1 MQIAEYK
8 RMKMDIRIGEPGS
21 ESLAGKRW
29 RSYYPDR
36 ESHDLQHRGN
46 IDDIIIWKTLN
57 H

>member
-46 IDDIIIWKTLN
+46 IDDIIIW
-57 H
+57 